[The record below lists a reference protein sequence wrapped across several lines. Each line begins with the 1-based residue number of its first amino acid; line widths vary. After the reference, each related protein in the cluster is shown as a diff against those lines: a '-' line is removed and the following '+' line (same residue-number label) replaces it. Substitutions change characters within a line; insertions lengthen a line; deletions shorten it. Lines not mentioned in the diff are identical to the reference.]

1 MNNSNNEERTY
12 KSKGML
18 YGIAVGSII
27 GAIITRLTAITA
39 LPICISVGLLLG
51 LAIGSKIKR
60 INLTKSN
67 FKFSFVGKNNISSQ
81 SQTYRRRADEQ
92 SDKCGF

>member
-1 MNNSNNEERTY
+1 MNNSDNEEKTY

-18 YGIAVGSII
+18 YGVAAGSIV
-27 GAIITRLTAITA
+27 GTIITRLTSITA

-60 INLTKSN
+60 DKSI
-67 FKFSFVGKNNISSQ
+67 K
-81 SQTYRRRADEQ
+81 E
-92 SDKCGF
+92 